1 VRVADRCV
9 CGQRDSNPDAVIIF
23 HNVKH
28 MPVNMCLEKTGSFS
42 DLP

>member
-1 VRVADRCV
+1 MRVADRFV
-9 CGQRDSNPDAVIIF
+9 SGQRDSHPDEFIIF

-28 MPVNMCLEKTGSFS
+28 MPMNMCSEKTGSFS